1 MHTRDT
7 HCPQVRPPSS
17 SSSSHPLCLLSAS
30 PSRDCNQLKPNI
42 NSALDACKGLVSA
55 FGEVIKAQ
63 HNFARSLTG
72 LIEAQDCQIEKEIVR
87 EVQTSTVRALP
98 LLGEIV
104 TTLQHQV
111 LEPLQFFEVET
122 MSIAA
127 SSVSDINKM
136 TPKAG
141 KKYFQYHREAITDW
155 NSFRRIRHDMLISS
169 IYTFAQS
176 SLGQVDHPLLLSPSL
191 SLTELVDRQH
201 NALCRSWAQALPV
214 IKEQD
219 FDATEFSSSIHR
231 GWRGLVERER
241 NELASAVNL
250 LNES

>member
-7 HCPQVRPPSS
+7 HCPQVRPPS

-111 LEPLQFFEVET
+111 LEPLQFFEVDT

-176 SLGQVDHPLLLSPSL
+176 SLGQVDHPLLLSPPCPSL
-191 SLTELVDRQH
+191 SLSIDSTMRYVGRGRR
-201 NALCRSWAQALPV
+201 LCRSSRSKILMPLNSLPRY
-214 IKEQD
+214 
-219 FDATEFSSSIHR
+219 TEAGEDWWS
-231 GWRGLVERER
+231 EREMSSPQ
-241 NELASAVNL
+241 LSI
-250 LNES
+250 S